1 MGVNKIPFTGIYGI
15 SSLSDGSNLASAIL
29 AGATPLSAQAL
40 AGGYSGIFYITVGG
54 ATTILSLFSGPPPV
68 DSIQKNSMWVV
79 EFGADDGS
87 GNELTVDVNTFVG
100 TIENSGGQNL
110 GTILANKRYLF
121 DTTSICEL
129 VIVNSLLNS
138 RLSIKV
144 WELYQA

>member
-1 MGVNKIPFTGIYGI
+1 MGLNKIPFTGIYGI
-15 SSLSDGSNLASAIL
+15 TSLSDGGNVASAIL
-29 AGATPLSAQAL
+29 EGATPLSAQAL
-40 AGGYSGIFYITVGG
+40 AGGYSGIFYIAVGG

-79 EFGADDGS
+79 EFGADDGR

-121 DTTSICEL
+121 DTTSICQL